1 MNQKSTLDNNP
12 LILSLETA
20 GTSCSV
26 CLSEGAHVL
35 FEMEEHEAYRHN
47 ELLADFT
54 DRILKQAKLKVKELD
69 AIVINHGPGSY
80 TGLRVGFAFG
90 KALSYASGI
99 PLYPVSGLE
108 GMATEAIKLSA
119 ADWYVPM
126 LDARRMEVYSAVYDS
141 NLNCVE
147 PPLPLIL
154 NEEFFAQK
162 RYADQKVLLIGE
174 AAEKAIPL
182 GPPSNFKFLSIGLKA
197 SNLITPA
204 LKRMRLPAED
214 SAYMEPMYLKEVRIT
229 TSKKTLK

>member
-1 MNQKSTLDNNP
+1 MNPKASNYSKP
-12 LILSLETA
+12 LLLSLETA

-26 CLSEGAHVL
+26 CLSEGTHVL

-54 DRILKQAKLKVKELD
+54 DRILKLAKLMVKDLD

-108 GMATEAIKLSA
+108 GMATEAIEFST
-119 ADWYVPM
+119 ADWYIPM

-141 NLNCVE
+141 SLNCID
-147 PPLPLIL
+147 PPLPVIL
-154 NEEFFAQK
+154 SKEFFEQK
-162 RYADQKVLLIGE
+162 RFDDQKILLIGE
-174 AAEKAIPL
+174 AAEKAMRL
-182 GPPSNFKFLSIGLKA
+182 DPPSNYEFLPIGLKA

-204 LKRMRLPAED
+204 LKRMKLPADD